1 MTNNFSV
8 QIGIHSAKFTNER
21 SSKNVLSAVQ
31 RYNIMHPVV
40 NDVTLRMW
48 HDMGITCWPSLIML
62 GTKQYNLLAIFNSYI
77 VYIYA
82 CENFCYRYICLNLF
96 QDLVVNHWLF
106 LWVKITKMKYYYTQK

>member
-8 QIGIHSAKFTNER
+8 QIGVHSAKFTNER

-62 GTKQYNLLAIFNSYI
+62 GTKQYTISWLLLI
-77 VYIYA
+77 V
-82 CENFCYRYICLNLF
+82 
-96 QDLVVNHWLF
+96 
-106 LWVKITKMKYYYTQK
+106 T